1 MDRRKFIAIGTVGTL
16 ATTIPTSAGTV
27 SIPTPKETEG
37 PFYPI
42 VAQSDTDFDLT
53 QIEGRSGVA
62 KGKHIN
68 IIGRVVDIAGKP
80 IEGVTVDI
88 WQANAEGRYQHP
100 HDTNTAPVDDN
111 FQGWGIISTN
121 KEGVFKFKTI
131 IPGAYPVSDDW
142 SRPPHIHY
150 KVTKKGY
157 MELITQMYFPDE
169 PLNEKDKLLQRKS
182 KEEQQVMISKQSA
195 SKKDTFEYQIV
206 LEQV

>member
-16 ATTIPTSAGTV
+16 TSSLTTSAAGV

-53 QIEGRSGVA
+53 QIEGQSGVA
-62 KGKHIN
+62 KGKHITVE
-68 IIGRVVDIAGKP
+68 GRVVDNIGNP

-88 WQANAEGRYQHP
+88 WQANAAGRYQHP
-100 HDTNTAPVDDN
+100 HDTNTAPVDEN

-121 KEGVFKFKTI
+121 SDGMFKFKTI
-131 IPGAYPVSDDW
+131 IPGAYPVSDEW

-150 KVTKKGY
+150 KVTKRGY
-157 MELITQMYFPDE
+157 IELITQMYFPND
-169 PLNEKDKLLQRKS
+169 PLNDIDRLLLKKS
-182 KEEQQVMISKQSA
+182 PEEQKMMISEQSA
-195 SKKDTFEYQIV
+195 TNKDTYEYQIV
-206 LEQV
+206 LEKA